1 MDERNKAMDKI
12 NIEIV
17 KKLIN
22 KILDIELN
30 EDIKNGY
37 ELLRLCNEYEII
49 NINNKINKC
58 VINNHKQKV
67 LEFINNISFR
77 YSNLINIYNI
87 LNSGTSSNHN
97 QISCQHL
104 KNYIYFLEKI
114 KVLKE
119 KIDNIKSYDELIS
132 MINDKK
138 N

>member
-1 MDERNKAMDKI
+1 MDKI